1 MRRSSFGAVSASISA
16 LVDGIMD
23 TSALSAFRPAA

>member
-16 LVDGIMD
+16 LVDGIIE
-23 TSALSAFRPAA
+23 TSAASA